1 MNDVVI
7 ITIDN
12 AKVQSFVEA
21 CNKIRAIPDEIA
33 LYFDV
38 SQKSIRVSDLQQQVP
53 YQPRCPRTS

>member
-1 MNDVVI
+1 MCKGKEFRW
-7 ITIDN
+7 TRQQ
-12 AKVQSFVEA
+12 K
-21 CNKIRAIPDEIA
+21 KAIPEEIA